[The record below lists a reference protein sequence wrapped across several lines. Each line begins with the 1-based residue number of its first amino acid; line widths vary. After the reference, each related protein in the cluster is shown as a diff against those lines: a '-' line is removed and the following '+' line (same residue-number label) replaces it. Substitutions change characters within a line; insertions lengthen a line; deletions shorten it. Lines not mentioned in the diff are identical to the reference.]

1 MIGRRTWVAS
11 SVLFPLAA
19 AVALAGLMMH
29 SETTIAIPTPGESTP
44 LSKLEYRARF
54 VASIDSVTLDLASAE
69 SDPVVLGWTFL
80 GSNTDGQV
88 HRVSFAL
95 RLLDESGAQIALY
108 NGRGILSAGAK
119 SQRITVSTKVK
130 PEVWK
135 AAKKVRIFADW
146 MS

>member
-54 VASIDSVTLDLASAE
+54 VASIDSVTLELASAE
-69 SDPVVLGWTFL
+69 SDPVVVEWTFL

-88 HRVSFAL
+88 HRVSIAL
-95 RLLDESGAQIALY
+95 RLLDEAGEQIAIY
-108 NGRGILSAGAK
+108 NG
-119 SQRITVSTKVK
+119 
-130 PEVWK
+130 
-135 AAKKVRIFADW
+135 
-146 MS
+146 